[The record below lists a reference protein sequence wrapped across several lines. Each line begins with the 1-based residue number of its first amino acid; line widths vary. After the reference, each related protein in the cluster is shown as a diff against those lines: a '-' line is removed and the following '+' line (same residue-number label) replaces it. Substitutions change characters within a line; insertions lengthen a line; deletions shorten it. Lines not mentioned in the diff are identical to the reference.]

1 MKQQQTIEFD
11 CGQEHFRCFFLE
23 KEAETKKSMAHTPV
37 TKLDAKE
44 RGIQRG
50 KATTTTRW

>member
-11 CGQEHFRCFFLE
+11 CGQEHIGCFLE

-50 KATTTTRW
+50 KATTTRW